1 MKKNYTMIDENNN
14 VFTTT
19 YKTARRFF
27 ELHGSNSVLII
38 DGNGNKEKFEKL
50 PDGRIIKLEIER

>member
-1 MKKNYTMIDENNN
+1 MKKTYTMIDENNN

-27 ELHGSNSVLII
+27 ELHGGNSVLIV
-38 DGNGNKEKFEKL
+38 DLAGNKGKFEKL
-50 PDGRIIKLEIER
+50 PDGRIIKID

>member
-27 ELHGSNSVLII
+27 ELHGGNSVLII
-38 DGNGNKEKFEKL
+38 DGISPSGQPSE
-50 PDGRIIKLEIER
+50 GRFFM

>member
-1 MKKNYTMIDENNN
+1 MKNYTVIDENNN

-27 ELHGSNSVLII
+27 ELHGGSSVLII
-38 DGNGNKEKFEKL
+38 DSDGNKEKFEKL
-50 PDGRIIKLEIER
+50 PDGRVIKI

>member
-1 MKKNYTMIDENNN
+1 MKKTYTMVDENNN

-27 ELHGSNSVLII
+27 ELHGGNSVLII
-38 DGNGNKEKFEKL
+38 DGGNKEKFERL
-50 PDGRIIKLEIER
+50 PDGRIIKIEIEH

>member
-1 MKKNYTMIDENNN
+1 MKNYTMIDENNN

-27 ELHGSNSVLII
+27 ELHGGNRVLII
-38 DGNGNKEKFEKL
+38 DSEGKKEKFEKL
-50 PDGRIIKLEIER
+50 PDGRIINLEVD

>member
-1 MKKNYTMIDENNN
+1 MKKTYTMIDENNN

-27 ELHGSNSVLII
+27 ELHGGNSVLII
-38 DGNGNKEKFEKL
+38 NAAGSKEKFEKL
-50 PDGRIIKLEIER
+50 PDGRIIKID

>member
-1 MKKNYTMIDENNN
+1 MKKAYTMIDENNN

-27 ELHGSNSVLII
+27 ELHGGNSVLIVDS
-38 DGNGNKEKFEKL
+38 DGSKAKFERL
-50 PDGRIIKLEIER
+50 PDGRIIEIELNN

>member
-1 MKKNYTMIDENNN
+1 MKNYTMIDENNN

-27 ELHGSNSVLII
+27 ELHGGSSVLII
-38 DGNGNKEKFEKL
+38 DGDGNKEKFEKL
-50 PDGRIIKLEIER
+50 PDGRIIKIEIEH

>member
-27 ELHGSNSVLII
+27 EQHGGNSVLII
-38 DGNGNKEKFEKL
+38 DGDGNNEKFEKL

>member
-1 MKKNYTMIDENNN
+1 MKKTYTMVDENNN

-27 ELHGSNSVLII
+27 ELHGGNSVLII
-38 DGNGNKEKFEKL
+38 DGDNKEKFERL
-50 PDGRIIKLEIER
+50 LDGRIIKIEIEH